1 MSIGSIIRT
10 ESNSALITERY
21 AQARRQP
28 IVLPR
33 RYTRRRDDDRKEQ

>member
-10 ESNSALITERY
+10 ESNSSLITESY
-21 AQARRQP
+21 ARARPQP

-33 RYTRRRDDDRKEQ
+33 RYTKRPDDGMEQQ